1 VTAVVSDGGF
11 VSLVDRFRALLNKGV
26 DSGAGVDEGGVVG
39 ITNLPQGLEDPVLVT
54 ITASVRTKARV
65 AMAAGRHDTIGV
77 DLVAAAVNELVTVG
91 AHPLL
96 VTPDFACGKLADGI
110 AESVVLG
117 LVEGCRQVG
126 CSLGG
131 GGFLELGGVMADGAY
146 EITAVASGAA
156 CRHALLGPDCVLPG
170 DHLVAIAARGLH
182 TAGNAV
188 ARRVF
193 EQEMC
198 LWLGEEVSGLG
209 CSVAEALLAPTH
221 CYAAAARALLAGLG
235 EDLHALGNVA
245 EGGIQAALVRMLPG
259 GWMARVDLASYERP
273 ELFRVIA
280 QGGKLDEEEM
290 RSTFNLGVGFVA
302 CVAPG
307 RSLEATE
314 ILADAGETAWVFGEV
329 RARTTEP
336 LAPVEVSFLPETAP
350 ETTSQYPLK

>member
-1 VTAVVSDGGF
+1 VTLAGSDGGF
-11 VSLVDRFRALLNKGV
+11 VSLVDRFRPLLT
-26 DSGAGVDEGGVVG
+26 GAGRGASVDDFGGVVG
-39 ITNLPQGLEDPVLVT
+39 ITSLPQGLEDPVLVT
-54 ITASVRTKARV
+54 ATASVRAKTRV

-91 AHPLL
+91 ARPLI

-117 LVEGCRQVG
+117 LLEGCRQVG

-131 GGFLELGGVMADGAY
+131 GSFLDLGGVLPDGAY
-146 EITAVASGAA
+146 ELTGMASGAA

-182 TAGNAV
+182 TAGNAL

-198 LWLGEEVSGLG
+198 LWLGEQVSELG

-221 CYAAAARALLAGLG
+221 CYSAAAQALLDGLG

-245 EGGIQAALVRMLPG
+245 EGGILAALIRMLPG

-273 ELFRVIA
+273 PLFRVMA
-280 QGGKLDEEEM
+280 AGGKLGEEEM

-307 RSLEATE
+307 RSLEATD
-314 ILADAGETAWVFGEV
+314 LLNDAGESAWVFGEV

-336 LAPVEVSFLPETAP
+336 VGPAEVSFR
-350 ETTSQYPLK
+350 